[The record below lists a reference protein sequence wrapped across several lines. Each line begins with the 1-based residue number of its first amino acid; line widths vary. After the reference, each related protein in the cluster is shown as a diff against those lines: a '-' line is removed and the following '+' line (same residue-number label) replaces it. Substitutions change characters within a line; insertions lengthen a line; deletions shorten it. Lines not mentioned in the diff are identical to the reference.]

1 MTDIK
6 IGQHVMVVDANQQYT
21 TYDRWAS
28 LNKLRNYE
36 RGFRCES
43 GFNGVVTAIANHST
57 YQNRVLIAVCGDGH
71 EIIINIEGVEKLEN
85 KSGGMKPIKR
95 GMKEAVTRDGRK
107 VTQLTW
113 FDGVEDGLDSVCG
126 VLDSRMCTW
135 DEDGKWATFESAS
148 DIFAPVE
155 YSYIWY
161 SPVLDTVSSRMTQN
175 KWDSDYETDRDDVNS
190 WYRIE
195 ESKREV
201 KE

>member
-1 MTDIK
+1 
-6 IGQHVMVVDANQQYT
+6 
-21 TYDRWAS
+21 
-28 LNKLRNYE
+28 
-36 RGFRCES
+36 
-43 GFNGVVTAIANHST
+43 
-57 YQNRVLIAVCGDGH
+57 
-71 EIIINIEGVEKLEN
+71 
-85 KSGGMKPIKR
+85 MKPIKR
-95 GMKEAVTRDGRK
+95 GMTEAVTRDGRK

-126 VLDSRMCTW
+126 VLDGRMCTW
-135 DEDGKWATFESAS
+135 NEDGKWATFESGS

-190 WYRIE
+190 WCRIE